1 MKQDIIKDIP
11 TDKIEFVISQYVHK
25 KRDREILRLKWLDE
39 LTYHEIAE
47 IVGMS
52 DRGVQYVV
60 DRNLARLLKYIF

>member
-39 LTYHEIAE
+39 CTYHEIAE